1 MLIWGI
7 DTGTKVCTVSLLR
20 DNEPV
25 AEYEINVGMTHSEG
39 LLPQI
44 GQLFERTK
52 IAKKDID
59 LIAIS
64 IGPGSFTGLRIGLAT
79 AEPMAYSLQLPVCGV
94 DMLKAMA
101 YKG

>member
-1 MLIWGI
+1 MLILGI
-7 DTGTKVCTVSLLR
+7 DTATKVCTVSLLR
-20 DNEPV
+20 DSEPV
-25 AEYEINVGMTHSEG
+25 AEYEINAGMTHSEG

-79 AEPMAYSLQLPVCGV
+79 AAVLAYSW
-94 DMLKAMA
+94 
-101 YKG
+101 